1 LSLYLIKKAHPMF
14 KHNRSRTMYFSIII
28 IFLAIGFTASRH
40 KHKTSDIS
48 NVVTEMPMPDV
59 HKAYSPYES
68 YQKEDVENLEQIFQV
83 IEQMPQF
90 PGGEVELMDIIS
102 RRLKYP
108 VSALRN
114 DIQGKVILRFVVTR
128 TGRIVNPEVVRSLDP
143 DCDREALRVVTSLP
157 RFIPG
162 KQNGRNVNVYYT
174 LPIAF
179 KLK

>member
-1 LSLYLIKKAHPMF
+1 ML
-14 KHNRSRTMYFSIII
+14 KHNRSQTIYFSIVIL
-28 IFLAIGFTASRH
+28 FLAIGFTASRH
-40 KHKTSDIS
+40 KHKTNTIP

-59 HKAYSPYES
+59 HKTYSPYETN
-68 YQKEDVENLEQIFQV
+68 QKEDVEDLEQIYQV

-90 PGGEVELMDIIS
+90 PGGEVELMDIIT
-102 RRLKYP
+102 RRLKFP

-114 DIQGKVILRFVVTR
+114 DVQGKVILRFVITR

-143 DCDREALRVVTSLP
+143 DCDREALRVLKSLP

>member
-1 LSLYLIKKAHPMF
+1 MF
-14 KHNRSRTMYFSIII
+14 KHNRSQTMYFSIVI

-40 KHKTSDIS
+40 KHKQNTTT
-48 NVVTEMPMPDV
+48 NVITEMPMPDV
-59 HKAYSPYES
+59 HKTYSPYES
-68 YQKEDVENLEQIFQV
+68 NQKEDVENLEQIYQV

-128 TGRIVNPEVVRSLDP
+128 NGRIVNPEVVRSLDP
-143 DCDREALRVVTSLP
+143 DCDREAFRVLTSLP

-162 KQNGRNVNVYYT
+162 KQNGANVNVYYT
-174 LPIAF
+174 LPITF